1 MICTCPQAAAITSIA
16 AVTCLERFGEI
27 QKILIQRTKNG
38 TVINEIVI
46 AVDDPALLAT
56 WTAKKAAVDS
66 EKVVST
72 PFLAEVTNEAPDPR
86 EASSTGINGVSAIL
100 GGEAS
105 LFTGSFHDIPQ
116 SIMKDIKDYNCE
128 VEISLFLINESGQI
142 LTIAD
147 DNTSAL
153 TVKGIPVVKSS
164 FYVGDKVF
172 GGREDVD
179 KNNIKWSFP
188 PNFSDELYIVTPT
201 DFNGL
206 EL

>member
-1 MICTCPQAAAITSIA
+1 MICTCPQAAAITSIG

-38 TVINEIVI
+38 TVVNEIVI
-46 AVDDPALLAT
+46 ATDDPAVLAT
-56 WTAKKAAVDS
+56 WTALKAAVDS
-66 EKVVST
+66 TKVVST
-72 PFLAEVTNEAPDPR
+72 PFLAEVTNESPDPR

-105 LFTGSFHDIPQ
+105 PFTGSFHDIPQ
-116 SIMKDIKDYNCE
+116 SVMKDLKDYNCE

-153 TVKGIPVVKSS
+153 TVKGIPVVQSS
-164 FYVGDKVF
+164 FHVGDKIF

-179 KNNIKWSFP
+179 KNNIKWSFR